1 MPSYEELLHFW
12 KMSRTRSSSSEHC
25 PQHCN
30 QGTHCATNPFCHVA
44 APPPPPAQNGKTH
57 SSSNGTSQ
65 CNGNSN
71 HRCCDETSPTIE
83 QHKASPK
90 QERPPVPSSV
100 NFPQKCQLNPALP
113 WSESY
118 LKLME
123 KIGDITQLLWG
134 SGLEYRVYSKVEKI
148 LYNTVEELYPEV
160 VDYRQEFIKDVCI
173 IPETLSPFPRTKPKT
188 KSKKK
193 EGKVREKK
201 SVKSILPHRIGRPP
215 KKPQHLDGIYQCEY
229 CTRTFPTPQG
239 IQSHITLA
247 HANMQSEE
255 EFDRS
260 TGMHK
265 CQFCRRLFPQE
276 HGLKTH
282 ISCTH
287 LQKVYKCPECGK
299 GFPKK
304 YAMIRH
310 RSTHVNK
317 DFMPQKCP
325 YCDAMV
331 SVRYFKSHIFT
342 RHLYKTF
349 KCEDCHQTFN
359 DQTAFHKHLWT
370 HPMKKY
376 RCEQCPMSFNAS
388 YKLDTHIKS
397 HEADEKTAKRLK
409 LDHVHHEEEVEE
421 EVVET
426 SAEEYD
432 DELTFND
439 GSLIIS

>member
-1 MPSYEELLHFW
+1 MPSYEELLQFW
-12 KMSRTRSSSSEHC
+12 KVNARPMRCNSIHCESQCCAMEKTPVIEEHKT
-25 PQHCN
+25 
-30 QGTHCATNPFCHVA
+30 QG
-44 APPPPPAQNGKTH
+44 PPPPPQP
-57 SSSNGTSQ
+57 
-65 CNGNSN
+65 
-71 HRCCDETSPTIE
+71 RRVPTG
-83 QHKASPK
+83 AP
-90 QERPPVPSSV
+90 
-100 NFPQKCQLNPALP
+100 LP
-113 WSESY
+113 WSDAY

-123 KIGDITQLLWG
+123 KIGDITQLLWS
-134 SGLEYRVYSKVEKI
+134 SGLEYRVYSKVEKM

-160 VDYRQEFIKDVCI
+160 IDYRQEFIKDVCI
-173 IPETLSPFPRTKPKT
+173 IPETLSPFPRNKPKT
-188 KSKKK
+188 KSTKSKK
-193 EGKVREKK
+193 EGTKRSKK
-201 SVKSILPHRIGRPP
+201 AVTVKPSAEHHGPPPQIARPR
-215 KKPQHLDGIYQCEY
+215 KRQAFNDNGLYQCEY
-229 CTRTFPTPQG
+229 CERTFPTPQG
-239 IQSHITLA
+239 IQSHITLS
-247 HANMQSEE
+247 HSNMQSEE
-255 EFDRS
+255 DFDRS

-331 SVRYFKSHIFT
+331 SVRYYKSHIFT

-359 DQTAFHKHLWT
+359 NQDQFHKHLWT

-376 RCEQCPMSFNAS
+376 RCDQCPMSFNAS
-388 YKLDTHIKS
+388 YKLDNHQKT
-397 HEADEKTAKRLK
+397 HEADNKALGDFKDDEKVQELLGA
-409 LDHVHHEEEVEE
+409 VECGAVEE
-421 EVVET
+421 FEGDIAFNEIANVVSNEVMVT
-426 SAEEYD
+426 S
-432 DELTFND
+432 
-439 GSLIIS
+439 

>member
-1 MPSYEELLHFW
+1 MQSTDNMSDSEDLFDSCFWDNNDMHEREGGVPSYEELLQFW
-12 KMSRTRSSSSEHC
+12 KRSGSRCNSSEHC
-25 PQHCN
+25 NGP
-30 QGTHCATNPFCHVA
+30 TDCA
-44 APPPPPAQNGKTH
+44 Q
-57 SSSNGTSQ
+57 Q
-65 CNGNSN
+65 CCEEGP
-71 HRCCDETSPTIE
+71 PTIE
-83 QHKASPK
+83 QHKPTK
-90 QERPPVPSSV
+90 IPVRPNGPAPIAI
-100 NFPQKCQLNPALP
+100 FPQKCDINPSLP

-173 IPETLSPFPRTKPKT
+173 IPETLSPYPRTKPKSS

-193 EGKVREKK
+193 ESKVREKK
-201 SVKSILPHRIGRPP
+201 SVKSMLPNRLGRPP
-215 KKPQHLDGIYQCEY
+215 KRPQHHDGIYQCEY

-239 IQSHITLA
+239 IQSHITLS
-247 HANMQSEE
+247 HANMQTEE

-342 RHLYKTF
+342 RHLYKTY

-359 DQTAFHKHLWT
+359 DQAQFHKHLWT

-388 YKLDTHIKS
+388 YKLENHQKS
-397 HEADEKTAKRLK
+397 HEADDKTAKRLK
-409 LDHVHHEEEVEE
+409 PELVHHEEEVEE
-421 EVVET
+421 EEVIET

-432 DELTFND
+432 EEITFQD